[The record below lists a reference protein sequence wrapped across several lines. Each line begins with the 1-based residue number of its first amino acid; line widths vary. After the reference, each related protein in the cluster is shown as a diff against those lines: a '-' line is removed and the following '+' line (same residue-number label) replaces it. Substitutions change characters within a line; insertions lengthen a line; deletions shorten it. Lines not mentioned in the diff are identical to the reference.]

1 MAAIIAKATIP
12 GLDMPVSRIF
22 FGTAIAPVLT
32 GEARSLELLD
42 RVLET
47 GINAFD
53 CARSYGLAENML
65 GEWME
70 RRGNRSRV
78 VVLSKCGD
86 IKDGRVKVDRDV
98 IREQLSMSLD
108 ALRTDVID
116 LYLLHRDDPN
126 TRVEALIDAM
136 NEVLDEGHARV
147 IGVSNW
153 THQRIGAANAYAAAH
168 GLVGFG
174 VSSPNYGL
182 TRQMRDLWGGGC
194 VTLSGPENRDARDW
208 YAANQMP
215 VIAYSSLG
223 RGFFSGKFA
232 AGDYQTASRILD
244 EYAVKGYLYEENMTR
259 LRRAEQLAQKY
270 GVTVPE
276 IAMRYAF
283 GSPMN
288 LFAVVSSTSAE
299 RLKTNIRAAA
309 TPLSQADIAF
319 LEAE

>member
-1 MAAIIAKATIP
+1 MESTMTMGTIP
-12 GLDMPVSRIF
+12 GLELPVSRIF
-22 FGTAIAPVLT
+22 FGTAIPPVLT

-42 RVLET
+42 RVLEA

-53 CARSYGLAENML
+53 CARSYGQAENML
-65 GEWME
+65 GEWMQ
-70 RRGNRSRV
+70 RRGNRGQV

-86 IKDGRVKVDRDV
+86 IQNGRVKVDRDV
-98 IREQLSMSLD
+98 IREQLAMSLD
-108 ALRTDVID
+108 ALRTEVID

-126 TRVEALIDAM
+126 TPVEALIEAM
-136 NEVLDEGHARV
+136 NAVLEAGHARV

-153 THQRIGAANAYAAAH
+153 THQRIEAANAYAASH
-168 GLVGFG
+168 GLVGFA
-174 VSSPNYGL
+174 VSSPNFGL
-182 TRQMRDLWGGGC
+182 ARQMRDLWGGGC
-194 VTLSGPENRDARDW
+194 VTVSGPENRDARDW
-208 YAANQMP
+208 YTQNQMP

-232 AGDYQTASRILD
+232 AGDYQAASRILD
-244 EYAVKGYLYEENMTR
+244 EFAVKGYLYEENMIR

-288 LFAVVSSTSAE
+288 LYAVVSSTSEA
-299 RLKTNIRAAA
+299 RLKANIRAAA
-309 TPLSQADIAF
+309 APLSQADIDF